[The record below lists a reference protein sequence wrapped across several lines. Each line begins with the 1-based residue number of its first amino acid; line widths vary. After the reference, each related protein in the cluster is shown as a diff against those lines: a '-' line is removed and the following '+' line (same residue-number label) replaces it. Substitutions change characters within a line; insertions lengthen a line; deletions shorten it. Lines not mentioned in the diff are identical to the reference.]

1 MDKRTIGLLGFT
13 GAVLTAATVS
23 AAAPK
28 WASKGTTIEKCAGVA
43 AKGKNDCGAN
53 DHSCAG
59 QAKKDN
65 DPNEWI
71 YVPAGVCEKIANGRL
86 LKTKKVE

>member
-1 MDKRTIGLLGFT
+1 MDRKTLGILGFT

-28 WASKGTTIEKCAGVA
+28 WAAKGSTIEKCAGVA
-43 AKGKNDCGAN
+43 AN

-59 QAKKDN
+59 HAKKDN
-65 DPNEWI
+65 DPKEWV
-71 YVPAGVCEKIANGRL
+71 YLPAGVCEKIAGGEVVGS
-86 LKTKKVE
+86 KKVK